1 MTQSQQFAS
10 PPPAQN
16 APKPTKFGA
25 LAWTSLILG
34 LVGILGSPIIL
45 LNNLTAIVAALG
57 LILGIIALFGTKRI
71 LALIGIGL
79 CVAGIAITVAVQGNT
94 AEELD
99 KAFNDPGS
107 ASGESGDSGQA
118 TWGERFT
125 WESGVTV
132 RVSKPATCTPS
143 EFAGVGNNERA
154 VKFAVTVI
162 SDSDES
168 VNTVDLT
175 PSGDATFNDRKAETI
190 FDSGSDCGDGGMAST
205 TVLPGKKYSYDVA
218 YAVGQKPGELQLVF
232 DPMLGQEAVF
242 IGKV

>member
-1 MTQSQQFAS
+1 MTQPQQFGS
-10 PPPAQN
+10 PPPAQT
-16 APKPTKFGA
+16 APEPAKFGA

-34 LVGILGSPIIL
+34 IIGILGSPIIF
-45 LNNLTAIVAALG
+45 LNNLTAIIAALG
-57 LILGIIALFGTKRI
+57 LILGIIAVFGTKRI

-99 KAFNDPGS
+99 KVFNEPGS

-125 WESGVTV
+125 WESGVAV
-132 RVSKPATCTPS
+132 KVAKPATCTPS
-143 EFAGVGNNERA
+143 EFASVGNNERA
-154 VKFAVTVI
+154 VKFTVTVI
-162 SDSDES
+162 NNSDEP

-190 FDSGSDCGDGGMAST
+190 FDSGSDCGDGGMESA
-205 TVLPGKKYSYDVA
+205 TVLPGKKYSYEVA

-232 DPMLGQEAVF
+232 KPILGQEAVF
-242 IGKV
+242 VGKV